1 MVDEV
6 LKAKIIK
13 NLAKH
18 RTENFIVTD
27 ICESTGMKWAEAER
41 LVQEIQANNS
51 LEISSRQKPFLLILG
66 STLAVGGLILSGFIL
81 YETLSGLIIFVGLVP
96 IPYLGNII
104 FFILGLGLLIGGTRG
119 VIKTL
124 RE

>member
-1 MVDEV
+1 MVDEA

-13 NLAKH
+13 DLSKH

-27 ICESTGMKWAEAER
+27 ICESTGMKWDEAER
-41 LVQEIQANNS
+41 LVEEIQANNS

-81 YETLSGLIIFVGLVP
+81 YETLSGLIIFVGPVP

-104 FFILGLGLLIGGTRG
+104 FFILGLGLIIGGTRG